1 MLACLQHLQGNALQ
15 GDVASS
21 PYLPQPH
28 THACAAF
35 VLYFHMLELTV
46 ACIATSSPACRTCKE
61 VRCKEMWF
69 KDGYGQKLERE
80 TICYDPAASL
90 VVTITDTCPC
100 IYPGNYY
107 SNKRWCCGDMY
118 HL

>member
-1 MLACLQHLQGNALQ
+1 
-15 GDVASS
+15 
-21 PYLPQPH
+21 
-28 THACAAF
+28 
-35 VLYFHMLELTV
+35 
-46 ACIATSSPACRTCKE
+46 
-61 VRCKEMWF
+61 MWF

-100 IYPGNYY
+100 IYPGNFY

>member
-1 MLACLQHLQGNALQ
+1 MLLLIRALYLDIQGST
-15 GDVASS
+15 VASCGQS
-21 PYLPQPH
+21 SHH
-28 THACAAF
+28 TSADRNTNSAATAAVAHMHLCVCAF
-35 VLYFHMLELTV
+35 
-46 ACIATSSPACRTCKE
+46 ACRTCKE